1 MLFLVPRGPEGELFI
16 RDRLYQIDLAP
27 LKKKQILGFFVFLF
41 CFFFF
46 NNSR

>member
-27 LKKKQILGFFVFLF
+27 LKKKTNLGVFCVFV
-41 CFFFF
+41 FFFF